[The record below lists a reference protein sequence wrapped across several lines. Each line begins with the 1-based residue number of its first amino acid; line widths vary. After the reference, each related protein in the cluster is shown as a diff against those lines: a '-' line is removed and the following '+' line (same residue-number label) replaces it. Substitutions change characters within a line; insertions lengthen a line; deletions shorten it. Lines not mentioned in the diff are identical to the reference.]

1 MLVDAFD
8 SAMYASIFHRPQV
21 RILQALLIL
30 ESPQQQGRFLDSR
43 IDHGII
49 WHDLAVR
56 RDGAPSHSVRLAAGE
71 VITPRPRNFRDED
84 LWSPG
89 AVTQRTE
96 PHPSF
101 VLTEVS
107 WQIHA
112 FQVAHYWKIV
122 SDLIRDPTAMTPEL
136 VKSIDSQ
143 LRQGDY
149 ELLSLRASHQLS
161 PIQDVVVES
170 FHGSY
175 QQRVLRL
182 HRHYFMRSYSDQTYD
197 FSQTAALT
205 AARAIIKG
213 HKDVFEKKNM
223 YSLRFATLVFF
234 SHHISAAVLLFI
246 HGYLFEQA
254 QPPNSTDDQSFWHL
268 SVGRG
273 RLFIGAMLNTLSSNP
288 PTHLRSIENYMMEL
302 NRREVER
309 PAVNTAS
316 PSPEDLQQFSLPALF
331 GFLGG
336 STQGDIQDNDMLQ
349 NPTQLDWDSMFM
361 GF

>member
-1 MLVDAFD
+1 MIADAIETD
-8 SAMYASIFHRPQV
+8 
-21 RILQALLIL
+21 
-30 ESPQQQGRFLDSR
+30 
-43 IDHGII
+43 
-49 WHDLAVR
+49 R

-223 YSLRFATLVFF
+223 Y
-234 SHHISAAVLLFI
+234 
-246 HGYLFEQA
+246 YLFEQA

-288 PTHLRSIENYMMEL
+288 PTHLLSIENYMMEL

-316 PSPEDLQQFSLPALF
+316 PSPEDLQQLSLPALF

-349 NPTQLDWDSMFM
+349 NPTQLDMFM